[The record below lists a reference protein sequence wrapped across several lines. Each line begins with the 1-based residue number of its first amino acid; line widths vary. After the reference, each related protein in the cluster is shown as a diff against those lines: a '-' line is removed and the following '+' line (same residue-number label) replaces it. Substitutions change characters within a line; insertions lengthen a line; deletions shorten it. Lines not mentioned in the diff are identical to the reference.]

1 MPFRFF
7 ETLLDP
13 VAPPGRPAARFFG
26 APVPD
31 GPPPRTLTGF
41 YRHFIGQARGLFA
54 ALFFAGLLVALV
66 DAAIPTMIGRLVSLL
81 STHAPDRLWDEAWP
95 MLLGMAA
102 LLLLGRPLS
111 LLAQNLITQQGIN
124 GNFTSMIRWQSHW
137 HVIRQGLPFFQE
149 DFAGRIANRVM
160 QAGPALRESVV
171 QVVNAVWD
179 ILVYGTAA
187 PLLAADAGLRPAP

>member
-7 ETLLDP
+7 ESLLDP
-13 VAPPGRPAARFFG
+13 VAPPGRPAARFLG
-26 APVPD
+26 APVPEA
-31 GPPPRTLTGF
+31 PPPHTLLGF

-81 STHAPDRLWDEAWP
+81 STHAPDRLWAEASP
-95 MLLGMAA
+95 LLLGMAA
-102 LLLLGRPLS
+102 LVLFGRPLA
-111 LLAQNLITQQGIN
+111 LLLQNLITQQGIN
-124 GNFTSMIRWQSHW
+124 ANVTSMIRWQSHW

-160 QAGPALRESVV
+160 QA
-171 QVVNAVWD
+171 
-179 ILVYGTAA
+179 A
-187 PLLAADAGLRPAP
+187 P